1 MKKLILG
8 VTALFFLAIP
18 ALAEET
24 PNHSIAVAGEAELLL
39 PADYATITVGVVT
52 QAKTVGEALAENN
65 ERMTRVITALRNLGI
80 HDADIRTSKFN
91 IAPRYE
97 PQVQGQY
104 YDSDALRAIIGYYV
118 SNQVDVIVRD
128 MTKVSRIVD
137 AAADAGANSA
147 GSIRFDLK
155 NYADNFDKARKA
167 AVESARHKAEVLAA
181 AAHLELGRA
190 LSVTDNEADR
200 SYDGRPSGGAE
211 TVVVTGSR
219 TPTPTPILP
228 EQVRIVARVTVLYAV
243 K

>member
-1 MKKLILG
+1 MRKLMLGFAIL
-8 VTALFFLAIP
+8 LLSPMP

-24 PNHSIAVAGEAELLL
+24 PLHSIAVSGEAELLL
-39 PADYATITVGVVT
+39 PADYATISVGVVT
-52 QAKTVGEALAENN
+52 QAKSVGEALADNN
-65 ERMTRVITALRNLGI
+65 SRMTRVIETLRGMSI
-80 HDADIRTSKFN
+80 PDSDIRTAKFH
-91 IAPRYE
+91 IEPRYT
-97 PQVQGQY
+97 PRAQGDY
-104 YDSDALRAIIGYYV
+104 EHDSLRTIIGYAV

-128 MTKVSRIVD
+128 MTKVSRIID
-137 AAADAGANSA
+137 ATTDAGANST

-167 AVESARHKAEVLAA
+167 AVESAHHKAEVLAA

-190 LSVTDNEADR
+190 VSVTDNEADR
-200 SYDGRPSGGAE
+200 SYEGRRPSGAE

-219 TPTPTPILP
+219 IPTPILP